1 MIWLVHREYSK
12 VVTGLMLEDRP
23 VVCGG
28 LCMFVVSRGD
38 MWWVCGGVFDPLAT
52 CVDRHNTATYPACGQ
67 HVQVQPMLTDAL
79 VHASTHAQ
87 QSATCVDDNLCCKQN
102 RLSSSYHMPI
112 AKYSQ
117 YNVFDCGQF
126 GGSSWTCG
134 RLCLTLPVP
143 AGPVNQGYPF

>member
-1 MIWLVHREYSK
+1 MVSSREYSK
-12 VVTGLMLEDRP
+12 VVTGLMLEERP

-52 CVDRHNTATYPACGQ
+52 CVDRHNTATSPACGQ
-67 HVQVQPMLTDAL
+67 HVQAQPMLTDAS
-79 VHASTHAQ
+79 VHANINEH

-102 RLSSSYHMPI
+102 RSSSSYHMPI

-117 YNVFDCGQF
+117 FSVLNCGQF
-126 GGSSWTCG
+126 GGIVVDMRSVVLDT
-134 RLCLTLPVP
+134 
-143 AGPVNQGYPF
+143 AGPSGTVNQGYPF